1 MRSPYE
7 RSDVRDCQR
16 SEAIHAATRGKY
28 GLLRRGA
35 CHRARIRATRWLLA
49 MTRRQLSLPPRP
61 QFQAFQSGSN
71 ADADLA
77 LHAQG
82 LQRDRIGGAAD
93 QHVAA
98 DADAERGAAL

>member
-1 MRSPYE
+1 MRGKGQPARQVARMS
-7 RSDVRDCQR
+7 
-16 SEAIHAATRGKY
+16 AATCGTDPDVAA
-28 GLLRRGA
+28 L
-35 CHRARIRATRWLLA
+35 IRATAAL
-49 MTRRQLSLPPRP
+49 TPRP

-93 QHVAA
+93 QHIAA
-98 DADAERGAAL
+98 DADAEGRTALRADVIAGEVARPEP